1 MLILVPLKTQE
12 NAVAKWKGKKNCL
25 PNGKQLYFQD
35 LRTVLQK
42 LESKTERGK
51 RNEKKSCF
59 LYLAVW
65 MDLLPRHDLK
75 KPCTDHLENTGSLS
89 WQICRSLDTFH
100 RTTSK
105 KKPLLLLSPSISSEK
120 TWTLDSSGGPIVANP
135 PSSAGDTGP
144 IPGLGRF
151 HILQGS

>member
-59 LYLAVW
+59 LYLIFSH
-65 MDLLPRHDLK
+65 P
-75 KPCTDHLENTGSLS
+75 
-89 WQICRSLDTFH
+89 F
-100 RTTSK
+100 
-105 KKPLLLLSPSISSEK
+105 
-120 TWTLDSSGGPIVANP
+120 P
-135 PSSAGDTGP
+135 PS
-144 IPGLGRF
+144 R
-151 HILQGS
+151 